1 MEDLGRRFP
10 LISQIILNNVDDISL
25 TKFREASRE
34 NSNFLDS
41 ERFFWI
47 RNIKK
52 YSTNFEEFQQQWKK
66 VINRTPVD
74 FLKNLAID
82 VHSFFKGI
90 STRYNK
96 QWHPLFIGAERGSLL
111 LCEHVVERTG
121 DMNPKLSDGFTP
133 FSLAVQEGHLE
144 ICDFLIKDLD
154 D

>member
-1 MEDLGRRFP
+1 M
-10 LISQIILNNVDDISL
+10 ISQIILNNVDDISL

-82 VHSFFKGI
+82 VHNFFKGI

-96 QWHPLFIGAERGSLL
+96 QWHPLFIGAERGSLP

-121 DMNPKLSDGFTP
+121 DVNSCEQIDGFTP
-133 FSLAVQEGHLE
+133 LGFAAQEGHLE
-144 ICDFLIKDLD
+144 IYAFLD
-154 D
+154 